1 MATTTQTTS
10 NTAKEAG
17 KDGTITVGG
26 KTYNVA
32 DLSAD
37 ARKRL
42 QAYAIAD
49 AEVRRLNAQLSMI
62 KTARNAYLQALTAE
76 LPAGK

>member
-1 MATTTQTTS
+1 MANATQATV
-10 NTAKEAG
+10 KEAG
-17 KDGTITVGG
+17 KDGTITVDG

-42 QAYAIAD
+42 QAYAVAD
-49 AEVRRLNAQLSMI
+49 AEVRRLTMQLGMI
-62 KTARNAYLQALTAE
+62 KTARSAYLQALTAE
-76 LPAGK
+76 LPPAAK